1 MLEITSPNTEPSTAM
16 TKKSILI
23 VDDDEDIRETLKDA
37 LTFEGYEA
45 VTTNNGLQALDYLK
59 ASPNDLPGLIILDL
73 MMPVMDG
80 SKFLEII
87 NSEYKDSLAKIPLIL
102 ATAKGSHTNVMHS
115 ELAHERIKKPIEL
128 DDLYD
133 IVNKYCAP

>member
-1 MLEITSPNTEPSTAM
+1 M

-23 VDDDEDIRETLKDA
+23 VDDDEDIRETLRDA

-45 VTTNNGLQALDYLK
+45 ITTNNGAQALDYLRTT
-59 ASPNDLPGLIILDL
+59 NNELPGLIILDL

-80 SKFLEII
+80 SKFIEII
-87 NSEYKDSLAKIPLIL
+87 NSEYKDSFAQIPLIL
-102 ATAKGSHTNVMHS
+102 ATAKGSHTNVPSS

-128 DDLYD
+128 DDLYS

>member
-1 MLEITSPNTEPSTAM
+1 M

-23 VDDDEDIRETLKDA
+23 VDDDEDIRETLRDA

-45 VTTNNGLQALDYLK
+45 VTTNNGAQALDYLK
-59 ASPNDLPGLIILDL
+59 GAAGDLPGLIILDL

-80 SKFLEII
+80 SKFIEII

-102 ATAKGSHTNVMHS
+102 ATAKGSHTNVLNS

-128 DDLYD
+128 DDLYS
-133 IVNKYCAP
+133 IVNKYCAN